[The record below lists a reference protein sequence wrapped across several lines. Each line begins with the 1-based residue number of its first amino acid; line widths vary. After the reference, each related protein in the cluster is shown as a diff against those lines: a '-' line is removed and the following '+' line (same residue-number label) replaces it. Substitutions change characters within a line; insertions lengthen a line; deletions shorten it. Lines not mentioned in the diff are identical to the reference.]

1 MQAAE
6 LLQRRLDEL
15 TADGQAW
22 RSDLEQREVKL
33 KQLEKELETWEEKK
47 LLVGQERERLG
58 GVAGDVAKARRS
70 LEVDMAVARKPQ
82 SPADGDI
89 DLGAGERLTAL
100 QQTHQATLADLS
112 VMTDK
117 YQDLLHK
124 ISDLATQIQETKL
137 QTV

>member
-1 MQAAE
+1 M
-6 LLQRRLDEL
+6 
-15 TADGQAW
+15 W
-22 RSDLEQREVKL
+22 EQMKH
-33 KQLEKELETWEEKK
+33 
-47 LLVGQERERLG
+47 LVGQEQEQLG
-58 GVAGDVAKARRS
+58 SVAGNVAKARHS
-70 LEVDMAVARKPQ
+70 LEVDMPQ
-82 SPADGDI
+82 LPADGDI
-89 DLGAGERLTAL
+89 DLSAGERLMVL